1 MNRKLLLLVAI
12 VIVAAASVAGGYF
25 ESTRTIR
32 AASTESGAQ
41 DSLIRGFEEALVT
54 VEESYAGSS
63 DLELLGKA
71 AIQGMLKQLDPHS
84 AFFTK
89 SEFDDLQTEQKS
101 RIYGVGVTIAKR
113 SDRVYIT
120 SVIPGAP
127 AYRAGVR
134 YGDAIIAIDGQ
145 NAEEWTSD
153 QVMHSVRGEKGEQVE
168 ITVERPGS
176 PAPITLRIKR
186 DEVKLPSVRNAF
198 MMDQGT
204 GYIALTGGFSSK
216 TDEELTAAIA
226 KLKQDGMR
234 QLILDLRGNPGGL
247 LDQAIE
253 VSKKFLLGG
262 QKILE
267 VRGREERFQSRVH
280 EVPENNTP
288 ELMPLVLMINR
299 NTASASEVVAGA
311 LQDHDRAL
319 IVGENSFGKG
329 LVQSVNRLWGGTG
342 LTLTIAKYYT
352 PTGRSI
358 QRDYSNVSFY
368 DYYLNR
374 NEDRLGVTGAPRGNA
389 LFTDT
394 GREVFGGGGITPD
407 VEVKS
412 PDASPVR
419 NQLFFGVFDFV
430 RQLVAG
436 QVTGLRE
443 YRISETQYKPKLSQ
457 DDIDRYAV
465 NDKVIAAFQQ
475 HIGGKPQFAVSEELF
490 NQNLDYIRAQIR
502 REIMTAAYGTE
513 AGDQSYL
520 YEDEQLRAAVRSL
533 DGARTLAENARRARS
548 ERQ

>member
-1 MNRKLLLLVAI
+1 MNRKLLMLVAI
-12 VIVAAASVAGGYF
+12 LVVAAASVAGGYF

-32 AASTESGAQ
+32 AASNESVAQ
-41 DSLIRGFEEALVT
+41 DSLAQGFEEALMT
-54 VEESYAGSS
+54 VEESYAGSA

-89 SEFDDLQTEQKS
+89 AEFDDLQTEQKS
-101 RIYGVGVTIAKR
+101 RIYGIGVTIARR

-134 YGDAIIAIDGQ
+134 YGDAILAIDGQ
-145 NAEEWTSD
+145 NAEEWNSE
-153 QVMHSVRGEKGEQVE
+153 QVMHSVRGEKGEQVD

-176 PAPITLRIKR
+176 AAPITLRIKR

-198 MMDQGT
+198 MMEQGT

-267 VRGREERFQSRVH
+267 VRGREERFQSRIH
-280 EVPENNTP
+280 DVPENNSP
-288 ELMPLVLMINR
+288 ELMPLVLLVNR
-299 NTASASEVVAGA
+299 HTASASEVVAGA

-374 NEDRLGVTGAPRGNA
+374 NEDKLGVTSAPRGDA

-412 PDASPVR
+412 PEASPVR
-419 NQLFFGVFDFV
+419 NQLFYGIFDFV

-436 QVTGLRE
+436 QVAGLRE
-443 YRISETQYKPKLSQ
+443 YRISETQYKVKLGGE
-457 DDIDRYAV
+457 DIERYAV
-465 NDKVIAAFQQ
+465 TDKVLAAFEQ
-475 HIGGKPQFAVSEELF
+475 HISDKPQFAVPEELL
-490 NQNLDYIRAQIR
+490 NQNYNYVRAQIR

-520 YEDEQLRAAVRSL
+520 YEDEQLRAAVKAL